1 MIKTCTTF
9 FTALSNISLRNT
21 HAECWETMRRPENHE
36 PDAKDLQTSSVFS
49 NTSRSLRNRRKFLHV
64 TGERRQ
70 TLSEHESV
78 FQFILKSLFSALFFL
93 TFIGWQDPQP
103 GNLNKILPSSFPF
116 VASSISADLQESYT
130 WRMFESMK
138 SKLRMR
144 YPETRHR
151 CGG

>member
-1 MIKTCTTF
+1 MLGDHEKGLKIT
-9 FTALSNISLRNT
+9 SQ
-21 HAECWETMRRPENHE
+21 MRKIYKHLVCSPT
-36 PDAKDLQTSSVFS
+36 PCVAM
-49 NTSRSLRNRRKFLHV
+49 RNRRKFLHV

-116 VASSISADLQESYT
+116 IASSISADLQESYT

-151 CGG
+151 CGE